1 MKSLSYLS
9 VGCFANRII
18 GRCVV
23 ALGIAML
30 FVMQAR
36 AQLVVEITQGLNDA
50 IPIAV
55 VPFAVPGPLKPTVDI
70 AEVIANDLSRS
81 GRFTPVPRA
90 DMLEQPS
97 SGEQIQFADWR
108 LLKSN
113 FIAVGK
119 LTPEGTDRYSVQY
132 ELYNVLNGQRLL
144 GEKMAASSSALRATA
159 HRIADSIYEQ
169 LTGVRGV
176 FSTRIAFLSVEG
188 SPPTQRY
195 KLTVADSDGL
205 NPRVVANSSAPIMSP
220 AWSPDGQ
227 SLAYVSFEGK
237 AAAIYVQTIATGA
250 RTKVSARAG
259 INGAPAWSP
268 DGKKLALTLSRKDG
282 DVDVYTLEL
291 ASQVLTRM
299 SFDPGIDTEPSW
311 SLDGNKLYYTSDRSG
326 SPQIYEV
333 SANDPRSA
341 PRRLTFEGRY
351 NSRPRVS
358 PDGKQLALVHQAGGS
373 FNIALLDLN
382 SSALQVLTKGRQ
394 DESPSFAPNG
404 AQLIYATQDRGR
416 GVLALVSSDG
426 RSQQKMGAASGDVRE
441 PVWGPLAPK

>member
-1 MKSLSYLS
+1 MKHLSRILVVFS
-9 VGCFANRII
+9 GCLLI
-18 GRCVV
+18 
-23 ALGIAML
+23 AL
-30 FVMQAR
+30 QSH

-50 IPIAV
+50 IPIAI
-55 VPFAVPGPLKPTVDI
+55 VPFAMPGPIKPEVDV

-81 GRFTPVPRA
+81 GRFAPVPRN

-119 LTPEGTDRYSVQY
+119 ITPDGADRFSVQY

-144 GEKMAASSSALRATA
+144 GEKIPSTGGALRATA
-159 HRIADSIYEQ
+159 HRIADLIYEQ

-176 FSTRIAFLSVEG
+176 FSTRIAYLNVEG
-188 SPPTQRY
+188 NPPNQRY
-195 KLTVADSDGL
+195 KLTVADADGV
-205 NPRVVANSSAPIMSP
+205 NPRVVANSSEPIMSP

-237 AAAIYVQTIATGA
+237 AASIYVQTIATGE
-250 RTKVSARAG
+250 RIKVSARAG

-311 SLDGNKLYYTSDRSG
+311 SLDGRKLYYTSDRSG

-333 SANDPRSA
+333 GVNDPRSA
-341 PRRLTFEGRY
+341 LKRLTFEGRY
-351 NSRPRVS
+351 NARPRLS
-358 PDGKQLALVHQAGGS
+358 PDGKQLALVHQNGNG
-373 FNIALLDLN
+373 FNIALLDLASN
-382 SSALQVLTKGRQ
+382 SLQVLTKGRQ

-426 RSQQKMGAASGDVRE
+426 RSQQKMGAASGEVRE
-441 PVWGPLAPK
+441 AVWGPFAPK